1 MIELPNSV
9 IPKIVAH
16 RGASKA
22 EKENTVAAFRRA
34 VEMGADMV
42 ELDVRRTADGHMMV
56 HHDPLV
62 EGVGLI
68 SVHRRDDLPAYIPT
82 LDEALDACAG
92 IEVNVEIKSD
102 KSEADYDPSHRLTA
116 QVVEL
121 LLGRDDGD
129 QMLVS
134 SFDADVLRLV
144 RSIAPSIATGFLY
157 TASALPGRLI
167 DRCVAEGHHAIHP
180 YAIALTAGTVTKARS
195 AGLQVNT
202 WTVDDPDRMRVLAGW
217 GVTAIITNVP
227 DVARSALGRGP
238 VMSI

>member
-1 MIELPNSV
+1 MIELPNRI

-22 EKENTVAAFRRA
+22 EKENTVAAFLRA

-42 ELDVRRTADGHMMV
+42 ELDVRRTADGQMMV

-68 SVHRRDDLPAYIPT
+68 SAHPRDDLPAYIPT
-82 LDEALDACAG
+82 LADALNACAG

-102 KSEADYDPSHRLTA
+102 RSEADYDPSHLLTN
-116 QVVEL
+116 QVIEL
-121 LLGRDDGD
+121 LLSRDDCN

-134 SFDADVLRLV
+134 SFDAAVVRLV

-157 TASALPGRLI
+157 MATPLPGRLI
-167 DRCVAEGHHAIHP
+167 ERCVAEGHQAIHP
-180 YAIALTAGTVTKARS
+180 YATALTAGTVTKARS

-217 GVTAIITNVP
+217 GVSAIITNVP
-227 DVARSALGRGP
+227 DIARSALGR
-238 VMSI
+238 